1 MTNLELEKF
10 LSKYVDLID
19 RQSIEIEDM
28 NKKIKDH
35 YNDKWKKEYPEDY
48 YSQKDVIKKER
59 FKLMKLCNILDSME

>member
-28 NKKIKDH
+28 SN
-35 YNDKWKKEYPEDY
+35 EDG
-48 YSQKDVIKKER
+48 
-59 FKLMKLCNILDSME
+59 CN

>member
-1 MTNLELEKF
+1 
-10 LSKYVDLID
+10 
-19 RQSIEIEDM
+19 M

-35 YNDKWKKEYPEDY
+35 YNDKCKKEYPEDY

>member
-35 YNDKWKKEYPEDY
+35 YNDKWKKE
-48 YSQKDVIKKER
+48 R